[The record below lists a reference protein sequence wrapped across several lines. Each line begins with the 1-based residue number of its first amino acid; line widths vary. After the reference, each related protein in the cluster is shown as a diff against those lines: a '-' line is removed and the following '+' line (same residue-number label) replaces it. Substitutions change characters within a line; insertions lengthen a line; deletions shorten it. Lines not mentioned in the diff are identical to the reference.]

1 MIDILLRSRQHP
13 SPHRTGQS
21 LVRIAASVLVAAWP
35 LSTLGGNIEL
45 RCDVSY
51 GGKTE
56 TLAFAPVDD
65 PYRVKA
71 TSFNDRFRFK
81 AVVIGDASGIADV
94 SIYVHDLDVGYPVL
108 LHEANYATPTPQRN
122 ARPDALT
129 GTQNIY
135 SPRRGREL
143 RYQCALLELEP

>member
-1 MIDILLRSRQHP
+1 MLDIPPRSRQHP
-13 SPHRTGQS
+13 SPYRTGQI
-21 LVRIAASVLVAAWP
+21 LVRIAASLLVASWSV
-35 LSTLGGNIEL
+35 STLGANIEL

-51 GGKTE
+51 SGKTE
-56 TLAFAPVDD
+56 TLAFAPVVD

-71 TSFNDRFRFK
+71 ININDRFRFK
-81 AVVIGDASGIADV
+81 AVVIGNASGIDDV
-94 SIYVHDLDVGYPVL
+94 SLYVHDLDTGYPIL
-108 LHEANYATPTPQRN
+108 LHEANYAEPTPQRN

-129 GTQNIY
+129 GTQTIY